1 MSSQFNNCW
10 GVEEQQTTNVNQDI
24 FETDLEWEVMAATEC
39 EKIEQEFFTGGT
51 KDESFGNNPVEY
63 LSDHMT
69 FQDLVAEM
77 FRYEGSELPDKNDQK
92 KESN

>member
-1 MSSQFNNCW
+1 MSSQFN
-10 GVEEQQTTNVNQDI
+10 QQTTNVTREI
-24 FETDLEWEVMAATEC
+24 FETDLEWEVVAAAEC
-39 EKIEQEFFTGGT
+39 EKIEQEFFIGSINDG
-51 KDESFGNNPVEY
+51 SFRNNPMEY

-77 FRYEGSELPDKNDQK
+77 FRDEGSELPDKNDQK